1 MKLHRGRFRLNIE
14 LFQTMAIRESLHLHK
29 RLRIYTTNRK
39 EAQAAAHTSSRPKR
53 MDEKKAREDHS
64 QEEPKPKKHKKLRY
78 IIIGVIILL
87 LLLLLHCCG
96 QKESY
101 GDVLLGEI
109 DWDEPANLQEQV
121 DAAVAAGMTNVFMNT
136 NIYLEDGISKAN
148 LLIQNAE
155 TNPAPIQVDLI
166 RDDTGETL
174 YESEVIPV
182 GHKIEEGKLLQD
194 LDPGEYGCTA
204 VFSILNPD
212 DASEVINQVKL
223 NVTVTVKN

>member
-39 EAQAAAHTSSRPKR
+39 EARAAAHTSSRPKR

-101 GDVLLGEI
+101 GDVLLGE
-109 DWDEPANLQEQV
+109 
-121 DAAVAAGMTNVFMNT
+121 
-136 NIYLEDGISKAN
+136 DGNSEAN

-182 GHKIEEGKLLQD
+182 GYKIEEGKLLQD

>member
-1 MKLHRGRFRLNIE
+1 
-14 LFQTMAIRESLHLHK
+14 
-29 RLRIYTTNRK
+29 
-39 EAQAAAHTSSRPKR
+39 
-53 MDEKKAREDHS
+53 MDENKVMEDQP

-101 GDVLLGEI
+101 
-109 DWDEPANLQEQV
+109 
-121 DAAVAAGMTNVFMNT
+121 AAVAAGMTNVFMNT
-136 NIYLEDGISKAN
+136 NIYLDDGEDKAN
-148 LLIQNAE
+148 LLIQNVE

-166 RDDTGETL
+166 RDDTGEAL
-174 YESEVIPV
+174 YQSEVIPV
-182 GHKIEEGKLLQD
+182 GYKIEEGKLLQD

-212 DASEVINQVKL
+212 DESEVVNQVKL
-223 NVTVTVKN
+223 NATVTVEN